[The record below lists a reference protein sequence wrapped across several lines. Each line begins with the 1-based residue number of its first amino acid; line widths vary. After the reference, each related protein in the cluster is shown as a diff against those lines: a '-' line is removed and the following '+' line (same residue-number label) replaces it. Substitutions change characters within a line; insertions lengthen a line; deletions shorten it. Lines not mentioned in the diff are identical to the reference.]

1 MAHPLLRT
9 TWRFLDTLKTE
20 LLYDSGIPLL
30 GIYPERNMIQKD
42 TCPPV
47 FIVALI
53 SIARMWK

>member
-1 MAHPLLRT
+1 MAQPLLRT
-9 TWRFLDTLKTE
+9 TWRFLDTLNTE